1 MEKTK
6 TIPKHKQ
13 NGDVKELT
21 LKEKIEDSNRRLKEL
36 EALYHQEVG
45 KLKAYEE
52 MK

>member
-6 TIPKHKQ
+6 SMPKHKQ

-21 LKEKIEDSNRRLKEL
+21 LKERISETKYNIEKLKE
-36 EALYHQEVG
+36 AYHQEVG